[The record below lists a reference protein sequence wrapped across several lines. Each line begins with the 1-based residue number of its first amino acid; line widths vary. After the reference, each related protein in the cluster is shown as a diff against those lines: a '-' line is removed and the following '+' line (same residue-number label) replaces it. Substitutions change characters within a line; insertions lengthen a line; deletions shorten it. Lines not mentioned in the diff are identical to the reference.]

1 MDRTKNRRVYPLALD
16 HVTLPFCNPTVIPAD
31 LTNATLNAWC
41 DDPATRITR
50 GRRKGQHKFYLAIP
64 TAKQWYVIKRF
75 HTNAI
80 GIFRCM
86 PRRAGTHQYDS
97 TDSDQLFMLSTTEGV
112 LISYAAYSALGSIG
126 LRTTITT
133 PMPGDPAYSADLLL
147 RGLLPRALGDDF
159 KIVVDSFCVPYLKRG
174 MILRHRS
181 YRTNPEHS
189 PGAIGVVPV
198 AALNAAYRAGE
209 KELMVDMCPFPGFP
223 RGGQSRP
230 NKYYHVPAL
239 DDVPI
244 GIMLSREAPHATSV
258 QHGIPLPDGEGVGV
272 YRPDLGAIKVMRD
285 ALREPQIDVDGWAP
299 VPLMLPMLFASAWE
313 SRHVPRPGS
322 YALKS
327 TFKHQL
333 VKDPTRVTGRLDVIE
348 NEIHEILREVP
359 DFDQRRAWRY
369 VCTRLKQEYHNLA
382 SQGLGGPWANDTGW
396 KYFHHK
402 YNVEELR
409 RGAVMQVPR

>member
-1 MDRTKNRRVYPLALD
+1 MDRTKNRRVYPLAVD
-16 HVTLPFCNPTVIPAD
+16 HVTPPFCNPAVIPAD
-31 LTNATLNAWC
+31 LTNSTLNAWC
-41 DDPATRITR
+41 DDQSTRITR

-64 TAKQWYVIKRF
+64 TSKQWYVLKRF

-97 TDSDQLFMLSTTEGV
+97 TDSDQLFMLSTPEGV
-112 LISYAAYSALGSIG
+112 LISYAAFSALGSIG
-126 LRTTITT
+126 MRTTITT
-133 PMPGDPAYSADLLL
+133 PVPGDPAYSADLLL
-147 RGLLPRALGDDF
+147 RGLLPRALGDGF
-159 KIVVDSFCVPYLKRG
+159 KVVVDTFCVPYLKRG
-174 MILRHRS
+174 MVLRHRS

-189 PGAIGVVPV
+189 PGAVGVVPV
-198 AALNAAYRAGE
+198 AALDAADAAGE
-209 KELMVDMCPFPGFP
+209 KELTVDMCPFPGFP
-223 RGGQSRP
+223 KSEHSRAQQV
-230 NKYYHVPAL
+230 HQIPAL

-244 GIMLSREAPHATSV
+244 GIMLRREAPYAIGV
-258 QHGIPLPDGEGVGV
+258 QHGSPLPDFEGVGV
-272 YRPDLGAIKVMRD
+272 YRPDLGTIKVLRD

-313 SRHVPRPGS
+313 SRHVLRLGS

-327 TFKHQL
+327 SLRTVLKY
-333 VKDPTRVTGRLDVIE
+333 DPTRVTGRLDVIE

-369 VCTRLKQEYHNLA
+369 VCTRLKQEYHNLGA
-382 SQGLGGPWANDTGW
+382 RGLGGPWATDTGW

-402 YNVEELR
+402 YNVDALR
-409 RGAVMQVPR
+409 RGAVMYVPR